1 MATDAER
8 AAIQRRGLLEL
19 FDKLFHRGRLAQRNA
34 QFKPALERRRRFWS
48 TVAVVFFGLVMLAFA
63 GGDMPP
69 LVFATFLHAY
79 TLLILGL
86 GAVHAC
92 GNLLFS
98 EHESDILLHRPV
110 TSRAIL
116 QTKVQVIL
124 RNLYLN
130 AVAFNVVA
138 MLLGVFRESG
148 SWRFLPAHLVSVGLN
163 VLFATSVVVLAYHAC
178 LRLFGRERLN
188 SYVTILQVLVAL
200 LLILGSQLVPRMLQH
215 EGLGQWTSHPWFTY
229 LPPAWFGSLDTL
241 VVTLQP
247 TSDLW
252 IGAGLAVGVTLL
264 AAWLAFVR
272 LADGYEEVVVAL
284 GEQPAARVKV
294 GPSGR
299 RWIERLADSWL
310 LRPWLRDPVQRAGFL
325 VALAQF
331 TRVRGVKVRIY
342 PRIVQFAAY
351 PLMFLVGGFHG
362 DLMMLFIFLPG
373 IFGLIGYTVSEA
385 MLYSEEFG
393 GADLFR
399 FAPLRSPGPLFYGA
413 RKAALLLT
421 FLPVLVIWVLAIL
434 LLAGQPALL
443 WQLVPAVLFS
453 LLCGL
458 IPPMTKGYLIF
469 SQTEPTGAAIGKGCL
484 IQILPMFA
492 GLALGGVSA
501 ACWHYGWYV
510 YFLPVLI
517 AGYFVVRHLFRK
529 AIEEQALAQE

>member
-8 AAIQRRGLLEL
+8 AGIQRRGLLDL

-34 QFKPALERRRRFWS
+34 TFKPALERRRRFWS
-48 TVAVVFFGLVMLAFA
+48 TVAVMFFGLVMLLFA

-110 TSRAIL
+110 TSRVLL
-116 QTKVQVIL
+116 QTKVRVIL
-124 RNLYLN
+124 RNLFLN
-130 AVAFNVVA
+130 ALAFNLVA
-138 MLLGVFRESG
+138 MLLGVFRAAG
-148 SWRFLPAHLVSVGLN
+148 SWRFLPAHVVSLGLN

-178 LRLFGRERLN
+178 LRFFGRERLN
-188 SYVTILQVLVAL
+188 SYVTVLQIGVAFF
-200 LLILGSQLVPRMLQH
+200 LILGSQLVPRLLQH
-215 EGLGQWTSHPWFTY
+215 EGLGQWTSHRWFTF
-229 LPPAWFGSLDTL
+229 LPPAWFGSLDAL
-241 VVTLQP
+241 AVTLEP
-247 TSDLW
+247 TPDLW
-252 IGAGLAVGVTLL
+252 LGAGLAVGVTLL

-272 LADGYEEVVVAL
+272 LADGYEEVMVAL

-299 RWIERLADSWL
+299 RWIERLADSGC

-351 PLMFLVGGFHG
+351 PLMFMVGGLQG
-362 DLMMLFIFLPG
+362 EMTALFVFLPG

-385 MLYSEEFG
+385 MLYSEEFA

-399 FAPLRSPGPLFYGA
+399 FAPLRTPGPLFYGA

-421 FLPVLVIWVLAIL
+421 MLPIL
-434 LLAGQPALL
+434 LIWALALGLVAGQPIVL
-443 WQLVPAVLFS
+443 WQLVPAVLFG

-484 IQILPMFA
+484 VQLLPMLA

-501 ACWHYGWYV
+501 ACWHYGWYA
-510 YFLPVLI
+510 YYLPLLL
-517 AGYFVVRHLFRK
+517 AGYFLARHLFRK
-529 AIEEQALAQE
+529 AIEEQELGQE

>member
-8 AAIQRRGLLEL
+8 AAIQRQGLLAL

-34 QFKPALERRRRFWS
+34 EFKPALERRRRFWS
-48 TVAVVFFGLVMLAFA
+48 LVAVVFFGLVMLAFA

-86 GAVHAC
+86 GAVNAC

-116 QTKVQVIL
+116 QAKVEVIL
-124 RNLYLN
+124 RNLTLN

-138 MLLGVFRESG
+138 MLLGVFRSAG

-188 SYVTILQVLVAL
+188 SYVTFLQVGVAL
-200 LLILGSQLVPRMLQH
+200 FLILGAQLVPRLLQH
-215 EGLGQWTSHPWFTY
+215 EAVGEWTSHRWFTV

-241 VVTLQP
+241 LVTLRP
-247 TSDLW
+247 TPELW
-252 IGAGLAVGVTLL
+252 LGAGLAVGVTLL
-264 AAWLAFVR
+264 ASWLAFIR

-284 GEQPAARVKV
+284 GEQPASREPV

-299 RWIERLADSWL
+299 RWIERLADGWL
-310 LRPWLRDPVQRAGFL
+310 MRPWLRDPVQRAGFL

-331 TRVRGVKVRIY
+331 TRVRGVKVRVY
-342 PRIVQFAAY
+342 PRVAQFAAY
-351 PLMFLVGGFHG
+351 PLMFLLGGLQG
-362 DLMMLFIFLPG
+362 DLIPLFVFLPG

-385 MLYSEEFG
+385 MLYSEEFA

-421 FLPVLVIWVLAIL
+421 MLPIL
-434 LLAGQPALL
+434 LLWGLALALATGEPTLL
-443 WQLVPAVLFS
+443 WQLIPAVLFG

-484 IQILPMFA
+484 IQILPMLA
-492 GLALGGVSA
+492 GLALGGVS
-501 ACWHYGWYV
+501 CVFWRYGWYA
-510 YFLPVLI
+510 YYLPVLI
-517 AGYFVVRHLFRK
+517 AGYFIVRHLFRK
-529 AIEEQALAQE
+529 AIEEQELGQE